1 MAKEDVYNF
10 EISDNNFDQLV
21 IMNSYKLP
29 VFVLFMSASSSS
41 CIAMENALIDYSE
54 EFAGQFI
61 LARLDIDM
69 YTEVRD
75 RYEVKNVPMIKVFKD
90 GQVVYQE
97 LGAISQEDLAAAF
110 RHFDIFNPAE
120 DLRLQA
126 EEKHQNGET
135 AEAVRLLTQAIQ
147 MNPGNIK
154 IALDMCQVFLD
165 INMLAEA
172 AELFTKFPNNVTES
186 DAGRFLIGQI
196 TFKKLALDLESIET
210 LTTKLAENSDNENI
224 KFDLAICLVANQQ
237 YQEGMDYLF
246 EALKTNSN
254 AKDGAAQELAVA
266 IINML
271 DLKHSE
277 IAGEFRRK
285 LGTTLSV

>member
-41 CIAMENALIDYSE
+41 CIAMENALIDYAE

-69 YTEVRD
+69 YTEVRE

-90 GQVVYQE
+90 AQVVYQE

-135 AEAVRLLTQAIQ
+135 AEAIQLLTQAIQ

-186 DAGRFLIGQI
+186 DTGRFLIGQI

-210 LTTKLAENSDNENI
+210 LTTKLAENPDNENI

-237 YQEGMDYLF
+237 YQEGMEYLF

>member
-1 MAKEDVYNF
+1 MTKEDVYNF
-10 EISDNNFDQLV
+10 EISDSNFDQLV